1 MLSGNEE
8 VHMHSI
14 FAAMVDHNATAFVSV
29 YPRAQSLF
37 EQLEAVAERFYD

>member
-1 MLSGNEE
+1 MKKFICIPFLLSWL
-8 VHMHSI
+8 I
-14 FAAMVDHNATAFVSV
+14 IIKTAFVSV